1 MLYLNFF
8 HHHIYIFGVSHPSST
23 KFAGKRKKSLEIKH
37 VNQLRN
43 ILSGQIGYNLTYV
56 EQWKKKNLKKMPSS
70 DLYKIRKTVG
80 RQQS

>member
-23 KFAGKRKKSLEIKH
+23 KFAGKKEIS
-37 VNQLRN
+37 RN
-43 ILSGQIGYNLTYV
+43 KARESVAEYPVWADWLQSHIRRAV
-56 EQWKKKNLKKMPSS
+56 EKKNLKKMPSS
-70 DLYKIRKTVG
+70 DLCKIRKTVG

>member
-23 KFAGKRKKSLEIKH
+23 KFAGKRKKSLEIKY
-37 VNQLRN
+37 VNQLWN

-56 EQWKKKNLKKMPSS
+56 EQWKKKNLKKCQAVTCAKSEK
-70 DLYKIRKTVG
+70 L
-80 RQQS
+80 